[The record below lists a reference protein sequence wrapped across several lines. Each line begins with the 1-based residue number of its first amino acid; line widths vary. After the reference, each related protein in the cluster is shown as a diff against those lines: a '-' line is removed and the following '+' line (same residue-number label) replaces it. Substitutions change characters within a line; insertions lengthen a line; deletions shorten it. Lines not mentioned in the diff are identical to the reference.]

1 MPTITSFEQAQSYLF
16 GTINETLSR
25 RSPGRLDRMRAFLRN
40 LGDPQNAYPTIQVG
54 GTSGKG
60 STASMLAAVLIAAG
74 HRTGLHTKPHL
85 NSMTERARVDHANV
99 AEERFAELLD
109 EMMPAIERTTAEIGR
124 PSYYETLL
132 ALTLLHFAR
141 ERVDIAVVEVGIGGA
156 LDGTNVLVPGLCII
170 TNVGLDHTEI
180 LGDTLETI
188 ARDKVGIAKSGV
200 PLVSDAREPI
210 VRATIAA
217 GCRAAGAPLVFVDE
231 RAQIAPTRAEP
242 YTNAFTVATERATY
256 AIGLS
261 LLGQFQRRN
270 AATAIV
276 ALELLG
282 ERFRPSAAAVEAGLA
297 QVLIPGRMEYFPAYP
312 GVVFDIAHNPDKAR
326 HLAEALAETFPGQ
339 RFAFVVA
346 IGESK
351 DATNVLAPLLA
362 LPASFVFTSFSTVGR
377 TAIRPQRL
385 VNVAEDAGVWARAIE
400 DPIEALSVARRS
412 AGPDTIVVVTG
423 STFVVA
429 VIRKWWL
436 NDVAERSRN

>member
-200 PLVSDAREPI
+200 PLVSDA
-210 VRATIAA
+210 
-217 GCRAAGAPLVFVDE
+217 
-231 RAQIAPTRAEP
+231 
-242 YTNAFTVATERATY
+242 
-256 AIGLS
+256 
-261 LLGQFQRRN
+261 
-270 AATAIV
+270 
-276 ALELLG
+276 
-282 ERFRPSAAAVEAGLA
+282 
-297 QVLIPGRMEYFPAYP
+297 
-312 GVVFDIAHNPDKAR
+312 
-326 HLAEALAETFPGQ
+326 
-339 RFAFVVA
+339 
-346 IGESK
+346 
-351 DATNVLAPLLA
+351 
-362 LPASFVFTSFSTVGR
+362 
-377 TAIRPQRL
+377 
-385 VNVAEDAGVWARAIE
+385 
-400 DPIEALSVARRS
+400 
-412 AGPDTIVVVTG
+412 
-423 STFVVA
+423 
-429 VIRKWWL
+429 
-436 NDVAERSRN
+436 